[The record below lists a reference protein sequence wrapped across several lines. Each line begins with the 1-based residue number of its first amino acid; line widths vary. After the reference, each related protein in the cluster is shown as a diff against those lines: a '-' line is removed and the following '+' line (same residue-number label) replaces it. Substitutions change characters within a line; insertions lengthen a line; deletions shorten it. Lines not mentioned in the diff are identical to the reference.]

1 MFSAYT
7 CYNIGMKT
15 AIVTGASGGIG
26 SQIAQELSKKNYAV
40 IGCYRNGA
48 DVCEAMAEDIN
59 KFGVFDPYCLNLRSE
74 NETAELVK
82 YAVKTYGRIDIL
94 VNCAGIGEIA
104 PLTECNR
111 WEEIIDINLN
121 GTIRMCRAVLPHMFR
136 QGGGNIINISSVW
149 GECGSAC
156 EAPYSASKGGVNAFT
171 KALAKETGI
180 MGIRVNAVAP
190 GFIDTEMNAS
200 LTDRDV
206 DEIRDD
212 IPVRRLGTPADVAKA
227 VLFLTEADYVTGQ
240 IITVDG
246 GWTI

>member
-1 MFSAYT
+1 
-7 CYNIGMKT
+7 MKV

-26 SQIAQELSKKNYAV
+26 SQIAQELCEKDYAV

-82 YAVKTYGRIDIL
+82 YAVKTYGRIDLL

>member
-7 CYNIGMKT
+7 CYNIDMKT

-82 YAVKTYGRIDIL
+82 YAVKTYGRIDLL

>member
-82 YAVKTYGRIDIL
+82 YAVKTYGRIDLL

-111 WEEIIDINLN
+111 WEAIIDINLN

-212 IPVRRLGTPADVAKA
+212 IPLRRLGTPADVAKA

>member
-1 MFSAYT
+1 
-7 CYNIGMKT
+7 MKV

-26 SQIAQELSKKNYAV
+26 SQIAQELCEKDYAV

-82 YAVKTYGRIDIL
+82 YAVKTYGRIDLL

-212 IPVRRLGTPADVAKA
+212 IPIRRLGTPADVAKA
-227 VLFLTEADYVTGQ
+227 VLFLTDADYVTGQ

>member
-26 SQIAQELSKKNYAV
+26 SQIAQELSNKNYAV

-82 YAVKTYGRIDIL
+82 YAVKTYGRIDLL

-212 IPVRRLGTPADVAKA
+212 IPIRRLGTPADVAKA

>member
-1 MFSAYT
+1 
-7 CYNIGMKT
+7 MKV

-26 SQIAQELSKKNYAV
+26 SQIAQELCEKDYAV

-48 DVCEAMAEDIN
+48 DVCEAMADDIN
-59 KFGVFDPYCLNLRSE
+59 RFGVFEPYCLNLRSE
-74 NETAELVK
+74 NEAVRLAE
-82 YAVKTYGRIDIL
+82 YAVQTYGKIDLL

-111 WEEIIDINLN
+111 WEEIINVNLN
-121 GTIRMCRAVLPHMFR
+121 GTIRMCRAVLPYMLR
-136 QGGGNIINISSVW
+136 MGSGNIVNISSVW

-156 EAPYSASKGGVNAFT
+156 EAAYSASKGGVNAFT
-171 KALAKETGI
+171 KALAKEVGI
-180 MGIRVNAVAP
+180 MGVRVNAVAP

-200 LTDRDV
+200 LTNRDV
-206 DEIRDD
+206 EDIRDD
-212 IPVRRLGTPADVAKA
+212 IPLRRTGTPKDVADA
-227 VLFLTEADYVTGQ
+227 VLFVLSNTYVTGQ

>member
-82 YAVKTYGRIDIL
+82 YAVKTYGRIDLL

-121 GTIRMCRAVLPHMFR
+121 GTIRMCRTVLPHMFR